1 MGMRAQ
7 VPGAGEVFLD
17 HVAWFVAEMAAA
29 EAALAAMG
37 FTLTPFTRQM
47 NASPEGPVPAGM
59 ANRCAMLGT
68 GYLEFLTAV
77 GDTPLARQFHRQVA
91 RYRGLHLIAFTVADA
106 EAAAARLR
114 GAGFDAQ
121 PPVHLRR
128 SVELAEGGSAEAAF
142 TVVRVPPDAM
152 PEGRIQVLAHHTP
165 ELVWQRRW
173 TMQAN
178 AVESL
183 EAVLL
188 AVADPAE
195 AGARFARF
203 VDRPAASL
211 ADGRRVIRLERGVL
225 VFAEPA
231 WVEAH
236 VTPVPAAA
244 PVIAA
249 VALGS
254 ADLATT
260 SVALAAAGAVPVPGA
275 YGLPGAVG
283 GAVTLVQPGDS
294 PAWAR

>member
-1 MGMRAQ
+1 MRRQ

-17 HVAWFVAEMAAA
+17 HVAWFAAEMQAA

-59 ANRCAMLGT
+59 ANRCAMLGA

-77 GDTPLARQFHRQVA
+77 GDTPLARQFHRQLA

-106 EAAAARLR
+106 EAERARLR
-114 GAGFDAQ
+114 VAGFDAQ

-128 SVELAEGGSAEAAF
+128 LVELAEGGTGEAAF
-142 TVVRVPPDAM
+142 TVVRVPPNTM
-152 PEGRIQVLAHHTP
+152 PEGRIQVLTHHTP
-165 ELVWQRRW
+165 DLVWQRRW
-173 TMQAN
+173 TTQAN

-195 AGARFARF
+195 AGERFARF
-203 VDRPAASL
+203 VDRPAVSL
-211 ADGRRVIRLERGVL
+211 ADGRRLIALERGVL
-225 VFAEPA
+225 VFAEPV

-236 VTPVPAAA
+236 VAPVPVAA

-260 SVALAAAGAVPVPGA
+260 SVALAAAGAMQVAGGYA
-275 YGLPGAVG
+275 LPAPLG
-283 GAVTLVQPGDS
+283 GAVTLVQPGDM